1 MKTNS
6 CIYNQMP
13 SNHLLKKSESMATFA
28 KFSSRSKPCVWE
40 RKNVFTCLNTKGC
53 QVTINVYHTKVATL
67 LQAKKV
73 VAIFVGRTMLFLG
86 NDHSLKAL
94 YH

>member
-40 RKNVFTCLNTKGC
+40 RKNVFTCLNTGDLSGDNQCVSYKSG
-53 QVTINVYHTKVATL
+53 
-67 LQAKKV
+67 
-73 VAIFVGRTMLFLG
+73 
-86 NDHSLKAL
+86 
-94 YH
+94 